1 MRTTLLASFVASL
14 LVTGCASE
22 PAPPPRAAPPARSNG
37 PSRVRITE
45 PQIAPV
51 QGSNEA
57 TAPRPAPGGPTP
69 EQEAARVRVRLL
81 QEVEGH
87 YPELTQ
93 CFDRGREHDGTL
105 QGRVVVRFTVAPS
118 GDVVGLSDPGGS
130 TMPDRDVVACVQS
143 AFTRMKFGAWD
154 GKAVTAVL
162 PIDFTVPE

>member
-1 MRTTLLASFVASL
+1 MRTILLAAFVASL
-14 LVTGCASE
+14 LVVGCASE
-22 PAPPPRAAPPARSNG
+22 PPPAPRAPPARGTG

-51 QGSNEA
+51 QGASEA
-57 TAPRPAPGGPTP
+57 TAPPPAPGGPTP
-69 EQEAARVRVRLL
+69 EQEAARIRVRLL

-87 YPELTQ
+87 YAELTQ

-118 GDVVGLSDPGGS
+118 GDVIGLTDPGGS
-130 TMPDRDVVACVQS
+130 TMPDRDVVACVQG

-162 PIDFTVPE
+162 PIDFIAPE

>member
-1 MRTTLLASFVASL
+1 MRTILLASFAASL
-14 LVTGCASE
+14 LVAGCASE
-22 PAPPPRAAPPARSNG
+22 PPPAPRAPPARGTG

-45 PQIAPV
+45 PKIAPV
-51 QGSNEA
+51 QGANEA
-57 TAPRPAPGGPTP
+57 TEPRPPPGGPTP
-69 EQEAARVRVRLL
+69 EQEAARIRVRLL

-87 YPELTQ
+87 YGELTQ

-118 GDVVGLSDPGGS
+118 GDVVGLTDPGGS
-130 TMPDRDVVACVQS
+130 TMPDRDVVACVQG

-162 PIDFTVPE
+162 PIDFIAPE